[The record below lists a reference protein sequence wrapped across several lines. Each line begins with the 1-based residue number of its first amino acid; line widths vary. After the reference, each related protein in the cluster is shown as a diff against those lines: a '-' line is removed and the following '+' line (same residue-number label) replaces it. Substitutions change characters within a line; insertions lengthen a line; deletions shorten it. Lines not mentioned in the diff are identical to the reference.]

1 MLTPFG
7 MWPKDKHDLRFAV
20 SFVYMAVHVG
30 MECADFTRH
39 MGDLQNLL
47 DNLSETTIYMILFAK
62 VIVFHKNRILAQMI
76 DAMNE
81 DRTDFKN
88 NRSIDEQRLYAAY
101 NAMAKTF
108 FKILVPLVFST
119 AILYYLRPLAGLIFS
134 KVHNGKTPYVLP
146 YRTRYSFEIT
156 EVYTYVLAYLYQGG
170 TLPLVTV
177 GLIGSDG
184 LFITLMLHICG
195 ELSILS
201 SKIAALKED
210 KANFQHSGIRSIV
223 KRHTRLMWMAEKM
236 DKAFTIVLLGQLFG
250 SSLLICLNG
259 FNVIVNSERVQRT
272 SLITFAFYEASML
285 TFLYA
290 YCFIGECLIQER
302 SLLRMRLVRYT
313 TTSGEGSHPMHGQSS
328 AASLL
333 DCWKNLRFFFGEFHP
348 NYQNNNSVSFRV
360 EDFNVIRWITRLF
373 AITCE
378 IVPVA
383 RFSLHK
389 AKSPAIYCNRV
400 NCPDDFILDQTQRRP
415 KII

>member
-1 MLTPFG
+1 MNLFVVESVLPSPQADEIVKISDLLGWTERMLTPFG

-156 EVYTYVLAYLYQGG
+156 EVHTYVLAYLYQGG

-290 YCFIGECLIQER
+290 YCFIGECLIQE
-302 SLLRMRLVRYT
+302 S
-313 TTSGEGSHPMHGQSS
+313 
-328 AASLL
+328 
-333 DCWKNLRFFFGEFHP
+333 KRFREACYECAWYDIPPH
-348 NYQNNNSVSFRV
+348 Q
-360 EDFNVIRWITRLF
+360 
-373 AITCE
+373 
-378 IVPVA
+378 A
-383 RFSLHK
+383 RDLILCMARAQQPLYLTAGKIYIFSLE
-389 AKSPAIYCNRV
+389 N
-400 NCPDDFILDQTQRRP
+400 FTQ
-415 KII
+415 IIKTTIAYLSVLRTLT